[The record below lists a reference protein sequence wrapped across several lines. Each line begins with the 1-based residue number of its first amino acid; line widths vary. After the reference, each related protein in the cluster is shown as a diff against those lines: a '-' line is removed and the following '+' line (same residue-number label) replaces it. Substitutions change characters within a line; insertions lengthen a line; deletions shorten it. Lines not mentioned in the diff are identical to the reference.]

1 MNNYRKLNEEEIR
14 QLIAHSCTAD
24 DWANIEVAQDF
35 KTDYV
40 TDENFDQLVERYRPQ
55 VETYANAMARIYR
68 KPVKASYLYFF
79 HVDEF
84 VKI

>member
-24 DWANIEVAQDF
+24 DWANIGVAQDF

-40 TDENFDQLVERYRPQ
+40 YYTRFSGHKQ
-55 VETYANAMARIYR
+55 A
-68 KPVKASYLYFF
+68 
-79 HVDEF
+79 
-84 VKI
+84 